1 VFQTDSLIEKF
12 GPSPRAK
19 RGLRQA
25 DETALPSNSP
35 DIERRSDYVT
45 SAEALKLLGVKQQ
58 TLYAYVS
65 RGMIR
70 SLPHFNGRSRY
81 YMRNDVER
89 VRERG
94 SMRYGPDFVASGA
107 MRGSQAVIDT
117 SITEIT
123 ARGPAYRG
131 RLAVDL
137 ARAGTPFE
145 NVAEFL
151 WGGELLESPVHWKES
166 CPSEISPLL
175 AMADS
180 LHNGRT
186 HIVQLMCMAV
196 LGLGIATGTRGKRL
210 EAGRS
215 PLDIARQI
223 ICTQAGVMGFYGAD
237 GHITPMSGDCSIASM
252 LVQVFKLGPSPEYR
266 RAIDGM
272 LVVLADHELH
282 PATFAARVAAS
293 TSSDMHSCVCA
304 ALNTHYGTLVGRA
317 CDRVEALFE
326 PSASLNDVLEVVRGE
341 LKVAKGLPGFD
352 HPFYPSGDPRAL
364 FLTEQALRI
373 AKSDNAAVR
382 MMYRLKGLIEEDFGV
397 SPSIEFGLVMLC
409 RALGLP
415 SGSASGLYALGFTS
429 GWVAHIIEQRK
440 AGFII
445 RPRAKYL
452 GSVAKGGESVQ
463 CGGVKSR
470 KK

>member
-1 VFQTDSLIEKF
+1 VFQIDSLIEQF
-12 GPSPRAK
+12 GSSPRAK
-19 RGLRQA
+19 RGSRQA
-25 DETALPSNSP
+25 AGTELPATSP
-35 DIERRSDYVT
+35 DIERRGDYVT

-70 SLPHFNGRSRY
+70 SLPHLNGRSRF
-81 YMRNDVER
+81 YMRNDVEL

-107 MRGSQAVIDT
+107 MRGSLAVIDT

-131 RLAVDL
+131 RLAIDL

-151 WGGELLESPVHWKES
+151 WGGGLLESPVHWKES
-166 CPSEISPLL
+166 CPCEISPLL
-175 AMADS
+175 AMTDS
-180 LHNGRT
+180 LHNGRA

-196 LGLGIATGTRGKRL
+196 LSLGIASGTRGERIQ
-210 EAGRS
+210 AGRS

-223 ICTQAGVMGFYGAD
+223 ICTQASVMGFLGVD
-237 GHITPMSGDCSIASM
+237 RHLTPMGGDGSIASA
-252 LVQVFKLGPSPEYR
+252 LVQVFRLGPSPEYR
-266 RAIDGM
+266 KAIDGM

-293 TSSDMHSCVCA
+293 TSSDMHSCICA
-304 ALNTHYGTLVGRA
+304 ALNTHHGTLVGRA

-326 PSASLNDVLEVVRGE
+326 PSASLDDVLEAVRGE
-341 LKVAKGLPGFD
+341 LKAAKGVPGFD
-352 HPFYPSGDPRAL
+352 HPFYPSGDPRAH
-364 FLTEQALRI
+364 FLMELALRI

-382 MMYRLKGLIEEDFGV
+382 KMYRLRGLIEEDFGV

-415 SGSASGLYALGFTS
+415 CGSASGLYALGFTS
-429 GWVAHIIEQRK
+429 GWVAHTIEQRK
-440 AGFII
+440 AGFVI

-452 GSVAKGGESVQ
+452 GSVAVGGESM
-463 CGGVKSR
+463 
-470 KK
+470 